1 MRRVILVLA
10 DGLRPDAI
18 TPIDMPSL
26 DALSRTYT
34 TALRASTVR
43 PSRTVAAL
51 ASLSTGVGPDTH
63 GLIEPGLG
71 FLRRLPTLQ
80 PLARELTRGGVASQV
95 VASELL
101 PSERAVLWALTK
113 AAGLGRFQSAGL
125 RAREVA
131 RAAARVSLAQP
142 ATGGLTFV
150 YLNDCDMA
158 GHAHGWMSPAY
169 RQAAVEIDAA
179 IGVLADVTEH
189 TLLIVMADHGGG
201 GVSTHD
207 HAEPHP
213 INDHIPLILAGP
225 DVTRRHQL
233 KRQVSLLDI
242 PPTLLWWFGLD
253 VPVAY
258 EGRVLTQAFKRSA
271 QPAETAV

>member
-18 TPIDMPSL
+18 TPTDMPSL
-26 DALSRTYT
+26 DALARTYT

-51 ASLSTGVGPDTH
+51 ASLATGVAPATH

-71 FLRRLPTLQ
+71 FLARLPSLR
-80 PLARELTRGGVASQV
+80 PLARELSRGGVTSQV

-101 PSERAVLWALTK
+101 PAERAVLWALTK
-113 AAGLGRFQSAGL
+113 AAGLGRYQSAGS

-131 RAAARVSLAQP
+131 RAAQGVALTQSR
-142 ATGGLTFV
+142 GLMFV
-150 YLNDCDMA
+150 YLNDCDQA
-158 GHAHGWMSPAY
+158 GHTHGWMSPQY
-169 RQAAVEIDAA
+169 RAAAIEIDAA
-179 IGVLADVTEH
+179 IGVLSDLKEH
-189 TLLIVMADHGGG
+189 SLLIVMADHGGG
-201 GVSTHD
+201 GVTTHD

-225 DVTRRHQL
+225 DVTRHHQL
-233 KRQVSLLDI
+233 TRHVSLLDI

-253 VPVAY
+253 VPMCY
-258 EGRVLTQAFKRSA
+258 EGRMLTQAFTRAVQPLEASA
-271 QPAETAV
+271 

>member
-1 MRRVILVLA
+1 MRRIVLVLA

-18 TPIDMPSL
+18 TPTDMPSL
-26 DALSRTYT
+26 DTLARQYT

-51 ASLSTGVGPDTH
+51 ASLATGVTPATH

-71 FLRRLPTLQ
+71 FLSRLPSLR
-80 PLARELTRGGVASQV
+80 PLARELSRGGVQSQV

-101 PSERAVLWALTK
+101 PAERAVLWALTK
-113 AAGLGRFQSAGL
+113 AAGLGKYRSAGL

-131 RAAARVSLAQP
+131 RAAQAVALSQS
-142 ATGGLTFV
+142 TGLVFV
-150 YLNDCDMA
+150 YLNDCDQA
-158 GHAHGWMSPAY
+158 GHAHGWMSPQY
-169 RQAAVEIDAA
+169 RSAAVEIDAA
-179 IGVLADVTEH
+179 IGVLAELSAH

-201 GVSTHD
+201 GVTTHD
-207 HAEPHP
+207 HAEPHA

-233 KRQVSLLDI
+233 TRHVSLLDI

-253 VPVAY
+253 VPVSY
-258 EGRVLTQAFKRSA
+258 EGRVLTQAFTRTSEPVA
-271 QPAETAV
+271 AVV

>member
-18 TPIDMPSL
+18 TPTDMPSL
-26 DALSRTYT
+26 DALARRYT

-51 ASLSTGVGPDTH
+51 ASLATGVAPETH

-71 FLRRLPTLQ
+71 FLRRLSSLR
-80 PLARELTRGGVASQV
+80 PLARELTRGGVTSHV

-101 PSERAVLWALTK
+101 PAERTVLWALTK
-113 AAGLGRFQSAGL
+113 AAGLGKYRSAGL
-125 RAREVA
+125 RARDVA
-131 RAAARVSLAQP
+131 RTAQTI
-142 ATGGLTFV
+142 ALGQSDCLVFV
-150 YLNDCDMA
+150 YLNDCDEA
-158 GHAHGWMSPAY
+158 GHRYGWMSPQY
-169 RQAAVEIDAA
+169 RAAAMDVDAA
-179 IGVLADVTEH
+179 IGVLAGLGEH
-189 TLLIVMADHGGG
+189 SLLIVMADHGGG
-201 GVSTHD
+201 GVTTHD

-233 KRQVSLLDI
+233 TRQVSLLDI
-242 PPTLLWWFGLD
+242 PPTLLWWFGVD
-253 VPVAY
+253 IPVCY
-258 EGRVLTQAFKRSA
+258 EGRVLTQAFTRTGT
-271 QPAETAV
+271 PAEVGV

>member
-26 DALSRTYT
+26 DALSRTFT
-34 TALRASTVR
+34 MALRASTVR

-51 ASLSTGVGPDTH
+51 ASLATGVAPDTH

-71 FLRRLPTLQ
+71 FLRRLPTLR
-80 PLARELTRGGVASQV
+80 PLARELTRGGIASQV

-125 RAREVA
+125 RARDVA
-131 RAAARVSLAQP
+131 RAAQSVALAQP
-142 ATGGLTFV
+142 IGLTFV
-150 YLNDCDMA
+150 YLNDCDVA

-189 TLLIVMADHGGG
+189 ALLIVMADHGGG

-213 INDHIPLILAGP
+213 TNEHIPLILAGP

-233 KRQVSLLDI
+233 TRQVSLLDV

-253 VPVAY
+253 VPVTY
-258 EGRVLTQAFKRSA
+258 EGRVLTQAFKHASL
-271 QPAETAV
+271 PAETAV